1 MRLIPHEWRHLDNW
15 RREME
20 RFVEPLFQSFNT
32 PRVDLFETDSELVA
46 VCEIP
51 GIEKKEDIHV
61 DVSDNVLII
70 SGSVRRWGEVKDDA
84 FHRRERYA
92 AISPV
97 PSDCRCPSR
106 AMKSKPLTAT
116 GCWKCA
122 CPKPNKLQPGESISN
137 STKPELFPPRGIAGP
152 GSMTRPFF

>member
-92 AISPV
+92 GHFTRSVGLPMPV
-97 PSDCRCPSR
+97 KGDEIKATYRNGLLEVRMPK
-106 AMKSKPLTAT
+106 AEQTAT
-116 GCWKCA
+116 RRIDI
-122 CPKPNKLQPGESISN
+122 E
-137 STKPELFPPRGIAGP
+137 FH
-152 GSMTRPFF
+152 